1 MKVIVVGGGKVGR
14 TITGQLAYE
23 GHDVAVIDDQ
33 ARVITEVTDSYDV
46 MGIVGN
52 GASYT
57 TLQEAGVDQ
66 ADLLIA
72 ATNADEVNL
81 LCCLFA
87 RKAGVVSTI
96 ARVRNPVY
104 NQEVQYIKKEL
115 GLSMVV
121 NPERAA
127 ATEAARILRF
137 PSAINIDTFARGR
150 VEILKFEIPEGSP
163 IQNCSLMDIA
173 KGGKAEVLVCAVQ
186 RGGEAVIPNGRFV
199 LKAHDMVSIVASPD
213 HARRFFEEIRLKTN
227 SVRSCMIIGGG
238 TIAYYLAEQLINE
251 GIETTIIEENMD
263 RCEELSVLLPKATII
278 NGDAT
283 NQDVLLEEGIRD
295 VEAVVTL
302 TGIDEENVFLSLFAR
317 NVSNAK
323 IITKIDRINYD
334 DVIKSLNLGSL
345 LHPKNI
351 TAQYITRYARAM
363 QNSIGSNME
372 SLYSLIEN
380 QVEAMEFIIRSD
392 SPVVGVPLAQLPVK
406 DGVLIACISRKGQ
419 TIIPNGH
426 SLIEPDDSVIVV
438 TTLKGCNDIGDIL
451 KEG

>member
-1 MKVIVVGGGKVGR
+1 
-14 TITGQLAYE
+14 
-23 GHDVAVIDDQ
+23 
-33 ARVITEVTDSYDV
+33 
-46 MGIVGN
+46 
-52 GASYT
+52 
-57 TLQEAGVDQ
+57 
-66 ADLLIA
+66 
-72 ATNADEVNL
+72 
-81 LCCLFA
+81 
-87 RKAGVVSTI
+87 
-96 ARVRNPVY
+96 
-104 NQEVQYIKKEL
+104 
-115 GLSMVV
+115 
-121 NPERAA
+121 
-127 ATEAARILRF
+127 
-137 PSAINIDTFARGR
+137 
-150 VEILKFEIPEGSP
+150 
-163 IQNCSLMDIA
+163 
-173 KGGKAEVLVCAVQ
+173 
-186 RGGEAVIPNGRFV
+186 
-199 LKAHDMVSIVASPD
+199 
-213 HARRFFEEIRLKTN
+213 
-227 SVRSCMIIGGG
+227 MIIGGG

-392 SPVVGVPLAQLPVK
+392 SPVVGVPLAQLPVR

-426 SLIEPDDSVIVV
+426 SMIEPDDSVIVV